1 MAYIDVEI
9 DKITHSIENV
19 TTGDSFPT
27 EILPLSKPDLV
38 HLTKKNG
45 WKFDWKM
52 EYLQSDRNVFK
63 LTILWNPTV
72 IQGLISIS
80 QKQGYLEMN
89 LIESA
94 PFNYGKNKMHYG
106 VAGNLVAFAC
116 KRSLELGFDG
126 FVAFTAKT
134 VLIDHYRKTLGAISI
149 GGQRM
154 AIEEKQAL
162 ELVKKYFND
171 NKTENH
177 GTD

>member
-1 MAYIDVEI
+1 MAEIDIEV

-19 TTGDSFPT
+19 VTGDSFPT
-27 EILPLSKPDLV
+27 EVVPLSKPDLV

-45 WKFDWKM
+45 WKFDWKQ
-52 EYLQSDRNVFK
+52 EFLKLDRNVFK

-80 QKQGYLEMN
+80 QKEGYLEMY

-94 PFNYGKNKMHYG
+94 PFNYGKNKMYYG
-106 VAGNLVAFAC
+106 VAANLVAFAC
-116 KRSLELGFDG
+116 KRSFELGFSG

-134 VLIDHYRKTLGAISI
+134 ILIDHYRKTLGAIPI

-154 AIEEKQAL
+154 AIEEKRAL
-162 ELVKKYFND
+162 ELVKKYFNN
-171 NKTENH
+171 NKTE
-177 GTD
+177 